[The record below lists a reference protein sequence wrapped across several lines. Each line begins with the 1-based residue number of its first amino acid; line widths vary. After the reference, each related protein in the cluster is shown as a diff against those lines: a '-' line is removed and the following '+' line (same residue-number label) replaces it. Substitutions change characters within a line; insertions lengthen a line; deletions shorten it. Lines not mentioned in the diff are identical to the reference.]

1 MRVLFIVGLLFAF
14 LQANTFKVYTEQLP
28 PYNFLM
34 SGKVVGTSTKMLRDL
49 MEKSGHKIEQD
60 TIVLAPW
67 ARGYHEALNT
77 ENTIL
82 YSMART
88 SERENLFKWVGPID
102 TMSVGLVAKKSSKIE
117 IKSVECL
124 HNYTIAVMHET
135 AAESMLINVGLKTE
149 ELERFSNVHA
159 QLRKLQEGRVD
170 AIAFGVESTYALLLE
185 LGLNPLDYETVYV
198 LKKSDLYFAFH
209 KSTDDA
215 LIKMLNKTLSA
226 MKK

>member
-1 MRVLFIVGLLFAF
+1 MRVFFIVGLLIAF
-14 LQANTFKVYTEQLP
+14 LQANTFKVYTEELP

-34 SGKVVGTSTKMLRDL
+34 EGKVAGTSTKILRDL
-49 MEKSGHKIEQD
+49 MAKSGHKIEQD
-60 TIVLAPW
+60 TVILASW

-77 ENTIL
+77 KNTIL

-102 TMSVGLVAKKSSKIE
+102 TLSVGLVAKKSSKVD

-135 AAESMLINVGLKTE
+135 AAESMLLNIGLKTE

-185 LGLNPLDYETVYV
+185 LGLDPSEYETVYV

-209 KSTDDA
+209 KSTDDT
-215 LIKMLNKTLSA
+215 LIEVLNKTLRA
-226 MKK
+226 IKK